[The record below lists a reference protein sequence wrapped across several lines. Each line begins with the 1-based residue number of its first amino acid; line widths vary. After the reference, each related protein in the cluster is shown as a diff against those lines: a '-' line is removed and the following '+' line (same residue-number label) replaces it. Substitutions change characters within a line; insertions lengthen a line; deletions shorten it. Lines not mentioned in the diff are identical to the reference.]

1 MSNTVA
7 IVLISLMGLV
17 TFIICFFRYI
27 RYLEKLAWYE
37 KYEIKI
43 DEIAKQIDERLKMII
58 AEQES
63 NHEEV

>member
-43 DEIAKQIDERLKMII
+43 DEIAKQIDEKLKMII

-63 NHEEV
+63 DHEEV

>member
-63 NHEEV
+63 DHEEV

>member
-1 MSNTVA
+1 MSNTMA

-27 RYLEKLAWYE
+27 RYLERLAWYE

-43 DEIAKQIDERLKMII
+43 DEIAKQINERLKMIL
-58 AEQES
+58 AEQEG
-63 NHEEV
+63 NHEKV

>member
-7 IVLISLMGLV
+7 IVLISLMGLT

-63 NHEEV
+63 DHEEV

>member
-27 RYLEKLAWYE
+27 RYLEKLVWYE

-63 NHEEV
+63 DHEEV

>member
-1 MSNTVA
+1 MSNAVA

-58 AEQES
+58 AEQE
-63 NHEEV
+63 NDHEEV